1 MTEFSGTEADTVQ
14 YPKVHQAAEIGWV
27 PLSPQE
33 AREKR
38 DGVDGM
44 FFRAELETKLALFNP
59 WMSADAIRQIRE
71 VLR

>member
-1 MTEFSGTEADTVQ
+1 
-14 YPKVHQAAEIGWV
+14 
-27 PLSPQE
+27 
-33 AREKR
+33 
-38 DGVDGM
+38 M